1 MSKVTAR
8 LQKAHNAA
16 FTVTVSAAAVLPA
29 EAGDFTLSD
38 NPVLT
43 FEAGATD
50 STGSVTVTAEEDTED
65 TENKQVTVSGT
76 VSVGATVVRPPEDVT
91 LTITD
96 DDLPA
101 VTIAAGTGS
110 VTEGANAVFELT
122 RAGVITKALAVT
134 VQVTQSGAFLKAPA
148 DYTEAVQAVFNAG
161 SETTTLTAA
170 TQGDATDEA
179 NGSITA
185 TVTTDSDAAYRLGAD
200 SSAEVTVEDDDL
212 PKVALVLSPPTIA
225 EQDDT
230 ATNERDESVSV
241 VTATVPLAAGTAFT
255 VTVSATP
262 AGGYTLSD
270 NRVLTFEANAT
281 ESTGAVTVTAENNDV
296 DAADKQVT
304 VSGAVS
310 EPDAAVAHAPDDV
323 TLTITDDDLPTVT
336 LVLAPAAI
344 AENGTVSRVTATV
357 PRAADTAFTVTVSA
371 AAVSP
376 AKAGDFTLSAD
387 PVLTFEANATVSTGA
402 VTVTAENDD
411 VDAADKQV
419 TVSGAVSNAAVA
431 NAPDDVTLTI
441 TDDDLPAV
449 TIAAETGSVT
459 EGDNAVFT
467 LTRIGVITEVLTVAV
482 DVTQS
487 GAFLKTSEGYT
498 KPTSAVFPAESDT
511 AELTVATEGDN
522 TDEANGSITATVTAA
537 ASDPAY
543 RLGTKSSAEVT
554 VEDDDLPVVTLVLS
568 PPTIAER
575 DDKATPTNEA
585 QTVVTA
591 TVPLAADTAFTVT
604 VSATPAGDY
613 TLSADRV
620 LTFEADATVSTGA
633 VTITAEDNVDE
644 DGDKAVTVS
653 GAVSDPAVAIAP
665 DAQTL
670 TITDDEGL
678 PKVALVLTPV
688 TVKEADDTTTD
699 GENEAQARVT
709 ARLQKAHNA
718 AFTVTVAAAAVSP
731 ADADDFR
738 LSDNPVLTF
747 EAGATDSTGSVTVTA
762 VDNDV
767 DEQEKQVTVSGTV
780 SVGATAVRA
789 PEDVTLTITD
799 DDLPK
804 VTIAA
809 GTGSVTEGANAV
821 FELTRA
827 GVITKA
833 LAVTVQVTQSGA
845 FLKAPEDYTEA
856 VQAEFNAGSETT
868 TLTVETQ
875 GDGTDEANGSITA
888 TVTTDSDAAY
898 RLGADSSAKVTV
910 EDDDLPTVAL
920 VLSPPTIAEQDD
932 TATNER
938 DESVSVVTATVPL
951 AAGTAFTVTVSAT
964 PAGGYTLSE
973 NRVLTFE
980 ANATEST
987 GAVTVTAENND
998 VDAADKTVTV
1008 SGTVSNSAVA
1018 NAPAAQTLTITDD
1031 DLPKVTIAAGTS
1043 PVTEGTNAV
1052 FELTRVGVI
1061 TEALTV
1067 AVGVT
1072 QSGTFIKTSDGYTAP
1087 QQVVFPAESDTAGLT
1102 VATQGDDTDE
1112 ADGSVTA
1119 TVSTGE
1125 VYRVGT
1131 KSSAKVTVEDD
1142 DLPTVELVLS
1152 QQTIAEQDDTT
1163 TTDKNELV
1171 SVVTATVPLAADTE
1185 FTVTVSATPAGGYTL
1200 SENKVL
1206 TFEAGATGSIGLV
1219 TVTAVN
1225 NDVDAADKQ
1234 VTVSGAVSNAAVA
1247 NAPED
1252 VTLTIKDDDLPVV
1265 TIAAGTSPVTEGANA
1280 VFELT
1285 RVGVITE
1292 ALTVAVEVTQ
1302 SGAFIKTSEDYT
1314 APTSAVFNAES
1325 NTTTLTVE
1333 TEADTVDEADG
1344 SITLTVIAEQD
1355 APYTVHLTKGT
1366 ATVDVTDDDL
1376 PVVTLVLSPPTIA
1389 ERDDTTTDDKESVSV
1404 VTATVPLAA
1413 DTEFT
1418 VTVSATPAGG
1428 YTLSAN
1434 RVLTFEANATVSTGS
1449 VTITAEDNSTEDG
1462 DKIVTVSGEVP
1473 ETGIAIAPDNQTLTI
1488 TDDEG
1493 LPKVALVLTPGTVEE
1508 ADDEAT
1514 TGENESVS
1522 KVTATLQKAHNAAFT
1537 VTVSAA
1543 AVLPAEAG
1551 DFTLSDNPVLTFE
1564 AGATDSTG
1572 SVTVTAEEDTEDT
1585 ENKQVTVSGTVSVGA
1600 TVVRPPEDVTL
1611 TITDD
1616 DLPAVTI
1623 AAETG
1628 SVTEGANAVFELTRA
1643 GVITKALAVTVQVTQ
1658 SGAFLKAPADYTEAV
1673 QAVFNAGSETTTLTA
1688 ATQGDATDE
1697 ANGSITATVTTD
1709 SDAAYRLGADS
1720 SAEVT
1725 VEDDDLPK
1733 VALVLS
1739 PPTIAEQDDT
1749 ATNERDESV
1758 SVVTATVPLAAGT
1771 AFTVTVSA
1779 TPAGG
1784 YTLSG
1789 NRVLTFEANATEST
1803 GAVTVTAEN
1812 NDVDAADKQVTV
1824 SGAVSEPDAA
1834 VAHAPDDVTLTIT
1847 DDDLPTVTLVL
1858 APAAIAE
1865 NGTVSRVTATVPR
1878 AADTAFTVTVSAAA
1892 VSPAKAGDFTLSA
1905 DPVLTFEANATVS
1918 TGAVTV
1924 TAENDDVD
1932 AADKQVTVSG
1942 AVSNAAVANAPDDVT
1957 LTITDDDLPAV
1968 TIAAETGSVTEGD
1981 NAVFTLTRIGVI
1993 TEVLTVAV
2001 DVTQSGAFLKTSE
2014 GYTKPTSAV
2023 FPAESDT
2030 AELTVATEGDNT
2042 DEANGSITATVT
2054 AAASDPAYRLG
2065 TKSSAEVTVEDDDLP
2080 VVTLVLSP
2088 PTIAERDDKATP
2100 TNEAQTVVTATVPL
2114 AADTAFT
2121 VTVSA
2126 TPAGDYTLSA
2136 DRVLTFE
2143 ADATVSTGAVT
2154 ITAEDNVD
2162 EDGDKAVTVSGAVS
2176 DPAVAIA
2183 PDAQTLTITDD
2194 EGLPKVALVLTPVTV
2209 KEADD
2214 TTTDGENEA
2223 QARVTAR
2230 LQKAHN
2236 AAFTVT
2242 VAAAA
2247 VSPADADD
2255 FRLSDNPVLTFEAG
2269 ATDSTGSVTVTAVDN
2284 DVDEQEKQVTVSGT
2298 VSVGATAVRAPED
2311 VTLTITDD
2319 DLPKVTI
2326 AAGTGSV
2333 TEGANAVFELTRA
2346 GVITKALAVT
2356 VQVTQSGAFLKAPE
2370 DYTEAVQAEFNA
2382 GSETT
2387 TLTVETQGDGTDEA
2401 NGSITATVTA
2411 ASDAAYRLGTES
2423 SAKVTVEDDDLPT
2436 VELVLSQQT
2445 IAEQDDT
2452 TTGDKNE
2459 SVSVVTAT
2467 VPLAAGTPFT
2477 VTVSATPAGGY
2488 TLSENRVLTFEAN
2501 ATVSTGAVTVTAKNN
2516 DVDAADKQVTVS
2528 GAVSESDAAVANA
2541 PEDVTLTITDDD
2553 LPVVTLVLSQQTIAE
2568 QDDTATTDKNESV
2581 SVVTATVPLA
2591 ADTEFTVTV
2600 SATPAGGYTL
2610 SENKVLTFEAGATGS
2625 TGAVTVTAVN
2635 DDVDTAD
2642 KTVTVSGTVSNAA
2655 VANAPEDV
2663 TLTITDDDLPKVTI
2677 AAGTSPVT
2685 EGANAVFELTR
2696 VGVITEALTVAVGV
2710 TQSGTF
2716 IKTSDGYTA
2725 PQRVVFPAESDT
2737 AGLTVATE
2745 GDDTDEADG
2754 SVTATVSTGEGYR
2767 VGTES
2772 SAEVTVED
2780 DDLPTVELVLSPSTI
2795 AERDDTGTEK
2805 NEAVSVVTAT
2815 VPLAADTAFT
2825 VTVSAT
2831 PAGGYT
2837 LSADRV
2843 LTFEANATVSTGAV
2857 TITAENNS
2865 DRRRRQDRDGIRGG
2879 VVGPRGGDRAGQPN
2893 ADHHRRR
2900 GAAQGGAGADPCDG
2914 GGGGRRGDQRRE
2926 RGAGEG
2932 DGEAAE
2938 GPQRGVH
2945 GDGVGGGG
2953 IAGGGGRLQVERQ
2966 PGADVRGRRHRQHRV
2981 GDRHRGGQHGTS
2993 TEKQAGD
3000 GVGDGIGGEPRRCGR
3015 RTPGPSPSPT
3025 TTCRR

>member
-1 MSKVTAR
+1 M
-8 LQKAHNAA
+8 
-16 FTVTVSAAAVLPA
+16 
-29 EAGDFTLSD
+29 
-38 NPVLT
+38 
-43 FEAGATD
+43 
-50 STGSVTVTAEEDTED
+50 STG
-65 TENKQVTVSGT
+65 
-76 VSVGATVVRPPEDVT
+76 
-91 LTITD
+91 
-96 DDLPA
+96 
-101 VTIAAGTGS
+101 
-110 VTEGANAVFELT
+110 
-122 RAGVITKALAVT
+122 
-134 VQVTQSGAFLKAPA
+134 
-148 DYTEAVQAVFNAG
+148 
-161 SETTTLTAA
+161 
-170 TQGDATDEA
+170 
-179 NGSITA
+179 
-185 TVTTDSDAAYRLGAD
+185 
-200 SSAEVTVEDDDL
+200 
-212 PKVALVLSPPTIA
+212 
-225 EQDDT
+225 
-230 ATNERDESVSV
+230 
-241 VTATVPLAAGTAFT
+241 
-255 VTVSATP
+255 
-262 AGGYTLSD
+262 
-270 NRVLTFEANAT
+270 
-281 ESTGAVTVTAENNDV
+281 
-296 DAADKQVT
+296 
-304 VSGAVS
+304 
-310 EPDAAVAHAPDDV
+310 
-323 TLTITDDDLPTVT
+323 
-336 LVLAPAAI
+336 
-344 AENGTVSRVTATV
+344 
-357 PRAADTAFTVTVSA
+357 
-371 AAVSP
+371 
-376 AKAGDFTLSAD
+376 
-387 PVLTFEANATVSTGA
+387 
-402 VTVTAENDD
+402 
-411 VDAADKQV
+411 
-419 TVSGAVSNAAVA
+419 
-431 NAPDDVTLTI
+431 
-441 TDDDLPAV
+441 
-449 TIAAETGSVT
+449 
-459 EGDNAVFT
+459 
-467 LTRIGVITEVLTVAV
+467 
-482 DVTQS
+482 
-487 GAFLKTSEGYT
+487 
-498 KPTSAVFPAESDT
+498 
-511 AELTVATEGDN
+511 
-522 TDEANGSITATVTAA
+522 
-537 ASDPAY
+537 
-543 RLGTKSSAEVT
+543 
-554 VEDDDLPVVTLVLS
+554 
-568 PPTIAER
+568 
-575 DDKATPTNEA
+575 
-585 QTVVTA
+585 
-591 TVPLAADTAFTVT
+591 
-604 VSATPAGDY
+604 
-613 TLSADRV
+613 
-620 LTFEADATVSTGA
+620 
-633 VTITAEDNVDE
+633 
-644 DGDKAVTVS
+644 DG
-653 GAVSDPAVAIAP
+653 
-665 DAQTL
+665 
-670 TITDDEGL
+670 
-678 PKVALVLTPV
+678 
-688 TVKEADDTTTD
+688 
-699 GENEAQARVT
+699 
-709 ARLQKAHNA
+709 
-718 AFTVTVAAAAVSP
+718 
-731 ADADDFR
+731 
-738 LSDNPVLTF
+738 
-747 EAGATDSTGSVTVTA
+747 
-762 VDNDV
+762 
-767 DEQEKQVTVSGTV
+767 
-780 SVGATAVRA
+780 
-789 PEDVTLTITD
+789 
-799 DDLPK
+799 
-804 VTIAA
+804 
-809 GTGSVTEGANAV
+809 
-821 FELTRA
+821 
-827 GVITKA
+827 
-833 LAVTVQVTQSGA
+833 
-845 FLKAPEDYTEA
+845 
-856 VQAEFNAGSETT
+856 
-868 TLTVETQ
+868 
-875 GDGTDEANGSITA
+875 
-888 TVTTDSDAAY
+888 
-898 RLGADSSAKVTV
+898 
-910 EDDDLPTVAL
+910 
-920 VLSPPTIAEQDD
+920 
-932 TATNER
+932 
-938 DESVSVVTATVPL
+938 
-951 AAGTAFTVTVSAT
+951 
-964 PAGGYTLSE
+964 
-973 NRVLTFE
+973 
-980 ANATEST
+980 
-987 GAVTVTAENND
+987 
-998 VDAADKTVTV
+998 
-1008 SGTVSNSAVA
+1008 
-1018 NAPAAQTLTITDD
+1018 
-1031 DLPKVTIAAGTS
+1031 
-1043 PVTEGTNAV
+1043 
-1052 FELTRVGVI
+1052 
-1061 TEALTV
+1061 
-1067 AVGVT
+1067 
-1072 QSGTFIKTSDGYTAP
+1072 
-1087 QQVVFPAESDTAGLT
+1087 
-1102 VATQGDDTDE
+1102 
-1112 ADGSVTA
+1112 
-1119 TVSTGE
+1119 
-1125 VYRVGT
+1125 YRVGT

-1163 TTDKNELV
+1163 TTDKNESV
-1171 SVVTATVPLAADTE
+1171 SVVTATVPLAADTA

-1219 TVTAVN
+1219 TVTAEN
-1225 NDVDAADKQ
+1225 NDVDTADKT

-1252 VTLTIKDDDLPVV
+1252 VTLTITDDDLPAV

-1292 ALTVAVEVTQ
+1292 ALTVAVGVTQ
-1302 SGAFIKTSEDYT
+1302 SGTFIKTSDGYT

-1449 VTITAEDNSTEDG
+1449 VTITAEDNSTKDG

-1473 ETGIAIAPDNQTLTI
+1473 ETGIAIAPNNQTLTI

-1522 KVTATLQKAHNAAFT
+1522 KVTATLQKAHNAEFT

-1585 ENKQVTVSGTVSVGA
+1585 ENKQVTVSGTVSVAA

-1697 ANGSITATVTTD
+1697 ANGSITATVTTAA

-1784 YTLSG
+1784 YTLSE

-1924 TAENDDVD
+1924 TAENNDVD

-1942 AVSNAAVANAPDDVT
+1942 AVSNAAVANAPEDVT

-2065 TKSSAEVTVEDDDLP
+2065 TESSAEVTVEDDDLP

-2088 PTIAERDDKATP
+2088 PTIAEQDDPATP

-2136 DRVLTFE
+2136 GRVLTFE

-2194 EGLPKVALVLTPVTV
+2194 EGLPKVMLVLTPVTV

-2319 DLPKVTI
+2319 DLPAVTI
-2326 AAGTGSV
+2326 AAGTTV

-2401 NGSITATVTA
+2401 NGSITATVTTD
-2411 ASDAAYRLGTES
+2411 SDAAYRLGTES

-2501 ATVSTGAVTVTAKNN
+2501 ATVSTGAVTVTAVND

-2591 ADTEFTVTV
+2591 AETAFTVTV

-2610 SENKVLTFEAGATGS
+2610 SENKVLTFEAGATVS
-2625 TGAVTVTAVN
+2625 TGAVTVTAEN

-2642 KTVTVSGTVSNAA
+2642 KTVTVSGTVSNSA
-2655 VANAPEDV
+2655 VANAPAAQ

-2685 EGANAVFELTR
+2685 ESANAVFELTR
-2696 VGVITEALTVAVGV
+2696 AGVITETLTVAVDV
-2710 TQSGTF
+2710 TQSGAF
-2716 IKTSDGYTA
+2716 LKTSEDYTA
-2725 PQRVVFPAESDT
+2725 PTSAVFN
-2737 AGLTVATE
+2737 AGSNTTTLTVETQ
-2745 GDDTDEADG
+2745 GDETDEANG
-2754 SVTATVSTGEGYR
+2754 SITATVTAAASDPAYR

-2795 AERDDTGTEK
+2795 AERDDTTTDDKES
-2805 NEAVSVVTAT
+2805 VSVVTAT
-2815 VPLAADTAFT
+2815 VPLAADTEFT

-2857 TITAENNS
+2857 TITAEDNS
-2865 DRRRRQDRDGIRGG
+2865 TEDGDKAVTVSGEVPETGVAIAPDNQTLTITDDEGLPKVTLVLTPVTVEEADDTTTDGENEAQAKVTARLQKAHNAAFTVTVSAAAVLPAEAGDFRLSDNPVLTFAAGATDSTGSVTVTAVDNDGG
-2879 VVGPRGGDRAGQPN
+2879 RAG
-2893 ADHHRRR
+2893 
-2900 GAAQGGAGADPCDG
+2900 
-2914 GGGGRRGDQRRE
+2914 E
-2926 RGAGEG
+2926 
-2932 DGEAAE
+2932 
-2938 GPQRGVH
+2938 
-2945 GDGVGGGG
+2945 
-2953 IAGGGGRLQVERQ
+2953 
-2966 PGADVRGRRHRQHRV
+2966 
-2981 GDRHRGGQHGTS
+2981 
-2993 TEKQAGD
+2993 QASD
-3000 GVGDGIGGEPRRCGR
+3000 GVGDGIGGGHGGAAAGTPDPDHHRRRPAGGDDCGGDRFGDRGRQRGVRADPGRGDHEGADGDGASDPVGSLPQGPCRLHGGGAGGIQCRVRDDDPDGGDRGR
-3015 RTPGPSPSPT
+3015 RTPT
-3025 TTCRR
+3025 R